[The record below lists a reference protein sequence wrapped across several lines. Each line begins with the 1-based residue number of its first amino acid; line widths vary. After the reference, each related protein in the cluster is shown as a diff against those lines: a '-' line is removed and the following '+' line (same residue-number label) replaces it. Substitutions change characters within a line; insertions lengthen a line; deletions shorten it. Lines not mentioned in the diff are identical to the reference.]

1 MRNTFLSIILLVL
14 LHNNGTAQT
23 CTALGQKPTT
33 AFPVC
38 GTTSFVQNTV
48 PICNGTVLPCPPCT
62 SNILA
67 DRNPFWYKFT
77 CFTAGTLGFTI
88 TPNNL
93 GDDYDWQ
100 LFDVTGRNPND
111 VYTDGSMF
119 VCCNWSGNVGVTG
132 TSPTATTANSCEGGT
147 PIFSR
152 MPNLQVGHD
161 YLLMISHF
169 TPSQSGYSL
178 SFNGGT
184 AVITDPDPPS
194 ITNAIPRASCDGK
207 QLFLKLSK
215 SMKCSSLAN
224 GSEFS
229 VNNASAVVSNAVGVG
244 CSSSFDMDSI
254 VITLNNPLP
263 PGNNYSLN
271 IHNGS
276 DMNTLLDN
284 CGNALP
290 AGDSQPFTVAAAV
303 PVQMDSIS
311 PVPCSANQLQL
322 VFKKPILC
330 SSIAANGSDF
340 IVIGPAPVTIINAA
354 GTCGTDGLTSTIT
367 VNLAAPIA
375 VAGNYQIKLLVG
387 TDGNTLLNE
396 CNLQT
401 PLNST
406 LNFLGLSAANAG
418 YTYQLKYGCLA
429 DTVNFNYTP
438 QNGETSWKWTF
449 DDNTTSTQLNP
460 IKTYTSFGARTV
472 KLWVTNTICNDSTT
486 QTISLN
492 NMPLRAGFAVTDFLC
507 PNDMATFVDSS
518 KGNISSWNW
527 DFNNGFTSTSQT
539 PPVQTYLPVTKET
552 VLATRLIISDTF
564 HCIDT
569 AYRNIKLIHNC
580 NIAVPTAFSPNG
592 DGRNEYLYPLYAY
605 KADKLLFRVY
615 NRYGQLIFSTQ
626 DWTVKWDGTFKGTPQ
641 DTGVYVWMLQYT
653 NRDTGQQVFQKGTTV
668 LIR

>member
-1 MRNTFLSIILLVL
+1 MRNTYLLIVL
-14 LHNNGTAQT
+14 FALLQKSTNAQT

-38 GTTSFVQNTV
+38 GTTSFVQNNV
-48 PICNGTVLPCPPCT
+48 PICSGTVLPCPPCT

-77 CFTAGTLGFTI
+77 CFTAGTLGFTV

-93 GDDYDWQ
+93 TDDYDWQ

-111 VYTDGSMF
+111 VYTDPSMF
-119 VCCNWSGNVGVTG
+119 VCCNWSGNTGITG
-132 TSPTATTANSCEGGT
+132 TSASATTINSCEGST

-152 MPNLQVGHD
+152 MPNLLVGHD

-184 AVITDPDPPS
+184 AVITDPDAPS
-194 ITNAIPRASCDGK
+194 MLSARADCSGTK
-207 QLFLKLSK
+207 IMVKLSK

-229 VNNASAVVSNAVGVG
+229 INNSSSVVPGAVGVG
-244 CSSSFDMDSI
+244 CSTSFDMDSI

-263 PGNNYSLN
+263 PGNYTLN
-271 IHNGS
+271 MHNGS

-284 CGNALP
+284 CGNAIP
-290 AGDSQPFTVAAAV
+290 PGDNQPFNITAPV
-303 PVQMDSIS
+303 PVLMDSIS
-311 PVPCSANQLQL
+311 PVPCSASELQL

-330 SSIAANGSDF
+330 SSIGANGSDF
-340 IVIGPAPVTIINAA
+340 VVTGAAPVVVINAI
-354 GTCGTDGLTSTIT
+354 GNCGSDGMSSIVT
-367 VNLAAPIA
+367 VMLSAPIS
-375 VAGNYQIKLLVG
+375 VAGNYQIKLIRG
-387 TDGNTLLNE
+387 IDNNTLLNE
-396 CNLQT
+396 CGLET
-401 PLNST
+401 PVNST
-406 LNFLGLSAANAG
+406 LNFLGLSASNASF
-418 YTYQLKYGCLA
+418 TYQLKYGCQA
-429 DTVNFNYTP
+429 DTVNLNYTP
-438 QNGETSWKWTF
+438 NNGETSWKWTF
-449 DDNTTSTQLNP
+449 DDNTTSNQLNP
-460 IKTYTSFGARTV
+460 TKTYTSFGPRIV
-472 KLWVTNTICNDSTT
+472 KLSVSNGICNDSTT

-492 NMPLRAGFAVTDFLC
+492 NIPLKAGFGVTDFIC
-507 PNDMATFVDSS
+507 PNDVATFVDSS
-518 KGNISSWNW
+518 KGNTSSWNW
-527 DFNNGFTSTSQT
+527 DFNNGFTSISPT

-552 VLATRLIISDTF
+552 ILATRLIITDTF

-569 AYRNIKLIHNC
+569 AYRNIKLIPNC
-580 NIAVPTAFSPNG
+580 NIAVPTAFTPNG
-592 DGRNEYLYPLYAY
+592 DGKNEYLYPLYAY
-605 KADKLLFRVY
+605 KAEKLLFRVY

-626 DWTVKWDGTFKGTPQ
+626 DWTVKWDGTLKGVPQ